1 MCIHNNN
8 SMNWDTLMKMNWNT
22 VMKKFNSITT
32 GFYIAIAV
40 IAMTATS
47 VQAAFI
53 SYSDLAT
60 WQTAAGPISGSEN
73 FNGFVADVSLS
84 ATPTPLNDGISIGST
99 TGNGSIDVLPIVNTN
114 ETDVDGTPVAA
125 FFNTNGIFMTFSSP
139 INALGFDLKSL
150 NDNNFRTAIEIYFG
164 ASLLDT
170 LTPPIA
176 LGQLVQFFG
185 FVGNA
190 GETFTEIRFVQQG
203 TLGDRFGLDNIKI
216 ADNAI
221 PEPATLAIFGLGLA
235 GLGFMRRRRAA

>member
-125 FFNTNGIFMTFSSP
+125 LFNTNGIFMTFS
-139 INALGFDLKSL
+139 A
-150 NDNNFRTAIEIYFG
+150 
-164 ASLLDT
+164 
-170 LTPPIA
+170 
-176 LGQLVQFFG
+176 Q
-185 FVGNA
+185 
-190 GETFTEIRFVQQG
+190 
-203 TLGDRFGLDNIKI
+203 
-216 ADNAI
+216 
-221 PEPATLAIFGLGLA
+221 
-235 GLGFMRRRRAA
+235 